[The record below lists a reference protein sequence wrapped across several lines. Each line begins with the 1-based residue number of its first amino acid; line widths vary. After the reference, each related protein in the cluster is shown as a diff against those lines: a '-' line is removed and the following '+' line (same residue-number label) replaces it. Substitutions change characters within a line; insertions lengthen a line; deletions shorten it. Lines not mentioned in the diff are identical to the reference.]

1 MAYVRAVFLFVYQVE
16 ATKKMVDDPAQA
28 EKFVR
33 ETMKQGAGA
42 GAKAKAEADSV
53 AAQFERFKR
62 ALKEEVSRDM
72 GTGNGNRSNTRGSRR
87 K

>member
-1 MAYVRAVFLFVYQVE
+1 MVE
-16 ATKKMVDDPAQA
+16 DPAEA

-33 ETMKQGAGA
+33 ETMKQGVGA

-53 AAQFERFKR
+53 ATQFDRFKR

-72 GTGNGNRSNTRGSRR
+72 GTGNSKTTSSRRGSTR

>member
-1 MAYVRAVFLFVYQVE
+1 MVE
-16 ATKKMVDDPAQA
+16 DPAQA

-72 GTGNGNRSNTRGSRR
+72 GTGNGSRSNNRGSRR